1 MRVLGEGGMGTVY
14 AAVHEAIE
22 KPVAL
27 KVLHREYSNHPDV
40 IERFK
45 REAVSSSRI
54 KHPNVIDVFDFG
66 QLDDGCFF
74 IAMEFLEGKDLGDT
88 LTRVGSFPPEE
99 AVAII
104 LQVGRALQ
112 AAHASGVVH
121 RDLKPENIFL
131 QTTPDGEQIV
141 KLVDFGIAQLRQ
153 AEESTGGAERKRRL
167 TKTGMI
173 FGTPEYMAPEQ
184 ARGVDVDERADIYA
198 AGVILYELLAGG
210 VPFTGQSFLDVLNH
224 HVLTPVPSLGTVK
237 PELAISLELET
248 ALLRALEKK
257 PQDRF
262 PSVKDFVDA
271 LSKTPEAARSG
282 ALPRGSSPRASLGSE
297 PNVPS
302 HPTAMLGTPRATP
315 LSASATVGELDYV
328 VPTNSGPSLAVI
340 AAGILVVVLGIGGF
354 AVYRFRETQRA
365 EASAPAVEEIG
376 PGDSAPAP
384 SDPVREPPATD
395 SVEAPVASAL
405 PADSASA
412 KVESAPAKVV
422 LRVETVPSGALVR
435 LDGAQVCDRSP
446 CEVSVDRDAEVR
458 FTAQS
463 GRRTGALRVL
473 ATADQRVV
481 LTLSAPSAPSAPKPS
496 TEGKLCEV
504 TVDGLKILRPCQ

>member
-1 MRVLGEGGMGTVY
+1 MGTVY
-14 AAVHEAIE
+14 AAIHEAIE

-88 LTRVGSFPPEE
+88 LSRVGSFSPED
-99 AVAII
+99 AVTII

-153 AEESTGGAERKRRL
+153 AEESSGDAERKRRL

-184 ARGVDVDERADIYA
+184 ARGIDVDERADIYA
-198 AGVILYELLAGG
+198 AGVILYELLVGG

-224 HVLTPVPSLGTVK
+224 HVLTPVPSLRAAK
-237 PELAISLELET
+237 PELSISLELET

-262 PSVKDFVDA
+262 LSVKDFVDA
-271 LSKTPEAARSG
+271 LGRTPEASRSG
-282 ALPRGSSPRASLGSE
+282 SLPRGSSPRASMTSE
-297 PNVPS
+297 PGVPA

-315 LSASATVGELDYV
+315 LAASTTLGELEYR
-328 VPTNSGPSLAVI
+328 VPTNSSLSLGTI
-340 AAGILVVVLGIGGF
+340 AAGVLVVLLGVGGF
-354 AVYRFRETQRA
+354 VVYQLRA
-365 EASAPAVEEIG
+365 SRLADAKSQGEPPERPAPPPAVSVPERVDAV
-376 PGDSAPAP
+376 PSASSVAEVSEPP
-384 SDPVREPPATD
+384 KEPPAP
-395 SVEAPVASAL
+395 E
-405 PADSASA
+405 
-412 KVESAPAKVV
+412 KVV
-422 LRVETVPSGALVR
+422 LRVETVPTGALVR

-446 CEVSVDRDAEVR
+446 CDVSVEKNAEVR

-463 GRRTGALRVL
+463 GRKTGSLRVV
-473 ATADQRVV
+473 AASEQRVV
-481 LTLSAPSAPSAPKPS
+481 LTLSAPASASPPKTS
-496 TEGKLCEV
+496 SEGRLCEV